1 VVVCTRIILLL
12 EGYLGQIPQRR
23 DVPGILGQPP
33 SRFPDN
39 LISAATVRARPAVF
53 RMIPVEQKN
62 QGDDDQADC
71 RYTDQKIKKG
81 VHERGSI
88 VKENIR
94 VVKFNGTG
102 GRPSREDTATGGV
115 RASTC
120 RIESEFHRTL
130 TKRLLAATISFWEG
144 RGGALNGQQI
154 GIKLADGSFYP
165 VLSEDDRL
173 RKKLVL
179 TTVRDNQETVQIDLF
194 RGEGELAEGTDYIGT
209 LMIENIQPAPMKE
222 PEVEVVLGVDER
234 GNLEATASDALT
246 GESQSLSVSL
256 QSLSQGPADYPEFEL
271 EREGAG
277 RDDFEETLLTGET
290 YPISDADRRKEHLG
304 KKRRRPL
311 LLIAFIILS
320 LILIAAITF
329 IVFKAVGGTPIPALF
344 SGTRE
349 PSSAAQSQEAA
360 EPSQVQPAAEPP
372 AEQVPSESETSQV
385 AQRAAPREAQPESP
399 GAGEWYNI
407 KWGDTLWDIAGTY
420 YRNPWL
426 YPKIARENG
435 ISNPDLIIAGTRIFI
450 PEN

>member
-1 VVVCTRIILLL
+1 
-12 EGYLGQIPQRR
+12 
-23 DVPGILGQPP
+23 
-33 SRFPDN
+33 
-39 LISAATVRARPAVF
+39 
-53 RMIPVEQKN
+53 
-62 QGDDDQADC
+62 
-71 RYTDQKIKKG
+71 
-81 VHERGSI
+81 
-88 VKENIR
+88 
-94 VVKFNGTG
+94 
-102 GRPSREDTATGGV
+102 
-115 RASTC
+115 
-120 RIESEFHRTL
+120 
-130 TKRLLAATISFWEG
+130 
-144 RGGALNGQQI
+144 LNGQQI

-311 LLIAFIILS
+311 LLIGFIILS